1 MKKIFKKIEF
11 KISAC
16 FFVISILIISLMLF
30 SWYKQSSSK
39 LMTYEKEETSQEVKN
54 ASIYV
59 ASYLEKNKNL
69 ASLLAM
75 SAESQNI
82 MDDKT
87 DFKNL
92 KDIIKVSEKS
102 DEFIKKI
109 FLVSENGNIISNEK
123 VNLETN
129 KDMKNISWYK
139 KLINSNNMAFA
150 SKADFSKISSDS
162 SKNIISISKEI
173 KDKNNKRLGFV
184 VINLSYKFLEDF
196 LSTINFG
203 KDGYVFI
210 LSSEEELLFKS
221 KNMEDFGKKD
231 YEKLLKKRMK
241 PEKMDFVSSNV
252 FIPNTQWKLVGISF
266 SNAISNLK
274 KQLIESS
281 LILALIVFILTLLV
295 SIFVSKKI
303 SKPII
308 YLIGEIK
315 KTDKKLYKI
324 KSLPQASSEIQILTK
339 EYNNLIDRIFV
350 LTEDIEKKEE
360 QKRTYQVKALQSQI
374 NPHFLYNT
382 LDTILWLVEFG
393 ENEKAIKVT
402 KNLGMLLRNSLNI
415 DEDFV
420 KLDKEIE
427 HAKNYLDIQKIRYD
441 NKFTYEFIKKIE
453 TSSLYVPKLILQP
466 IIENAIYH
474 GIREKKSKS
483 YIKIIVEKNPE
494 YLIIKIIDNGLGP
507 KEKKENIPTKL
518 GGIGMENVN
527 NRIKLLC
534 GEKYN
539 LKMQREKDETIVTYK
554 LKIMKQKIWINLF

>member
-281 LILALIVFILTLLV
+281 LILALIVFVLTLLV

-360 QKRTYQVKALQSQI
+360 QKRIYQVKALQSQI

-554 LKIMKQKIWINLF
+554 LKIIKEI

>member
-281 LILALIVFILTLLV
+281 LILAIIVFILTLLV

-441 NKFTYEFIKKIE
+441 NKFTYEFIKKIQ

-539 LKMQREKDETIVTYK
+539 LKMQREKDETVITYK
-554 LKIMKQKIWINLF
+554 LKIIKEI

>member
-16 FFVISILIISLMLF
+16 FFVISILIISIMLF

-281 LILALIVFILTLLV
+281 LILALIVFVLTLLV

-324 KSLPQASSEIQILTK
+324 ESLPQASSEIQILTK

-420 KLDKEIE
+420 KLDKEIG

-441 NKFTYEFIKKIE
+441 NKFTYEFINKIE

-539 LKMQREKDETIVTYK
+539 LKMQRENGETIVTYK
-554 LKIMKQKIWINLF
+554 LKIIKEI

>member
-420 KLDKEIE
+420 KLDKEIG

-441 NKFTYEFIKKIE
+441 NKFTYEFIKKIQ

-474 GIREKKSKS
+474 GIREKNSKS
-483 YIKIIVEKNPE
+483 YINIIVEEKPD

-507 KEKKENIPTKL
+507 KEKKENVKTKL

-539 LKMQREKDETIVTYK
+539 LKMQRENGETIVTYK
-554 LKIMKQKIWINLF
+554 LKIIKEI

>member
-441 NKFTYEFIKKIE
+441 NKFTYEFIKKIQ

-539 LKMQREKDETIVTYK
+539 LKMQRENGETIVTYK
-554 LKIMKQKIWINLF
+554 LKIIKEI

>member
-281 LILALIVFILTLLV
+281 LILALIVFVLTLLV

-441 NKFTYEFIKKIE
+441 NKFTYEFIKKIG

-539 LKMQREKDETIVTYK
+539 LKMQRENGETIVTYK
-554 LKIMKQKIWINLF
+554 LKIIKEI

>member
-16 FFVISILIISLMLF
+16 FFVISIIIISLMLF

-539 LKMQREKDETIVTYK
+539 LKMQRENGETIVTYK
-554 LKIMKQKIWINLF
+554 LKIIKEI

>member
-39 LMTYEKEETSQEVKN
+39 LMKYEKEETSQEVKN

-281 LILALIVFILTLLV
+281 LILALIVFVLTLLV

-324 KSLPQASSEIQILTK
+324 ESLPQASSEIQILTK

-539 LKMQREKDETIVTYK
+539 LKMQRENGETIVTYK
-554 LKIMKQKIWINLF
+554 LKIIKEI

>member
-39 LMTYEKEETSQEVKN
+39 LMAYEKEETSQEVKN

-123 VNLETN
+123 VSLETN

-420 KLDKEIE
+420 KLDKEIG
-427 HAKNYLDIQKIRYD
+427 HVKNYLDIQKIRYD

-539 LKMQREKDETIVTYK
+539 LKMQRENGETIVTYK
-554 LKIMKQKIWINLF
+554 LKIINEI

>member
-82 MDDKT
+82 MNGKT

-221 KNMEDFGKKD
+221 KNMGDFGKKD

-281 LILALIVFILTLLV
+281 LILALIVFVLTLLV

-441 NKFTYEFIKKIE
+441 NKFTYEFIKKIQ

-554 LKIMKQKIWINLF
+554 LKIIKEI

>member
-39 LMTYEKEETSQEVKN
+39 LMAYEKEETSQEVKN

-150 SKADFSKISSDS
+150 SKADFSKISSNS

-324 KSLPQASSEIQILTK
+324 KFLPQASSEIQILTK

-441 NKFTYEFIKKIE
+441 NKFTYEFIKKTE

-527 NRIKLLC
+527 YRIKLLC

-539 LKMQREKDETIVTYK
+539 LKMQRENGETIVTYK
-554 LKIMKQKIWINLF
+554 LKIIKEI

>member
-16 FFVISILIISLMLF
+16 FFVVSILIISLMLF

-274 KQLIESS
+274 RQLIESS

-393 ENEKAIKVT
+393 ENEKSIKVT

-539 LKMQREKDETIVTYK
+539 LKMQREKDETVVTYK
-554 LKIMKQKIWINLF
+554 LKIIKEI

>member
-16 FFVISILIISLMLF
+16 FFVISIIIISLMLF

-203 KDGYVFI
+203 KYGYVFI

-281 LILALIVFILTLLV
+281 LILALIVFVLTLLV

-324 KSLPQASSEIQILTK
+324 KSLPKASSEIQILTK

-539 LKMQREKDETIVTYK
+539 LKMQREKDETVITYK
-554 LKIMKQKIWINLF
+554 LKIIKEI

>member
-39 LMTYEKEETSQEVKN
+39 LMKYEKEETSQEVKN

-123 VNLETN
+123 VSLETN

-427 HAKNYLDIQKIRYD
+427 HAKNYLYIQKIRYD
-441 NKFTYEFIKKIE
+441 NKFTYEFIKKIQ

-539 LKMQREKDETIVTYK
+539 LKMQREKDETVITYK
-554 LKIMKQKIWINLF
+554 LKIIKEI

>member
-281 LILALIVFILTLLV
+281 LILALIVFVLTLLV

-324 KSLPQASSEIQILTK
+324 ESLPQASSEIQILTK

-420 KLDKEIE
+420 KLDKEIG

-539 LKMQREKDETIVTYK
+539 LKMQREKDETVITYK
-554 LKIMKQKIWINLF
+554 LKIIKEI

>member
-281 LILALIVFILTLLV
+281 LILALIVFVLTLLV

-539 LKMQREKDETIVTYK
+539 LKMQR
-554 LKIMKQKIWINLF
+554 W

>member
-39 LMTYEKEETSQEVKN
+39 LMAYEKEETSQEVKN

-324 KSLPQASSEIQILTK
+324 ESLPQASSEIQILTK

-402 KNLGMLLRNSLNI
+402 KNLGMLLRNSLDI

-441 NKFTYEFIKKIE
+441 NKFTYEFIKKIQ

-483 YIKIIVEKNPE
+483 YINIIVEEKPD

-554 LKIMKQKIWINLF
+554 LKIIKEI

>member
-39 LMTYEKEETSQEVKN
+39 LMAYEKEETSQEVKN

-123 VNLETN
+123 VSLETN

-281 LILALIVFILTLLV
+281 IILALIVFILTLLV

-420 KLDKEIE
+420 KLDKEIG

-441 NKFTYEFIKKIE
+441 NKFTYEFIKKIQ

-554 LKIMKQKIWINLF
+554 LKIIKAI

>member
-16 FFVISILIISLMLF
+16 FFVISIIIISLMLF

-420 KLDKEIE
+420 KLDKEIG

-539 LKMQREKDETIVTYK
+539 LKMQRENGETIVTYK
-554 LKIMKQKIWINLF
+554 LKIIKEI

>member
-39 LMTYEKEETSQEVKN
+39 LMAYEKEETSQEVKN

-150 SKADFSKISSDS
+150 SKADFSKISSNS

-281 LILALIVFILTLLV
+281 LILAIIVFILTLLV

-350 LTEDIEKKEE
+350 LTEYIEKKEE

-483 YIKIIVEKNPE
+483 YIKIIVEKNSE
-494 YLIIKIIDNGLGP
+494 FLIIKIIDNGLGP

-527 NRIKLLC
+527 YRIKLLC

-539 LKMQREKDETIVTYK
+539 LKMQRENGETIVTYK
-554 LKIMKQKIWINLF
+554 LKIIKEI

>member
-281 LILALIVFILTLLV
+281 LILAIIVFILTLLV

-554 LKIMKQKIWINLF
+554 LKIIKEI

>member
-420 KLDKEIE
+420 KLDKEIG

-441 NKFTYEFIKKIE
+441 NKFTYEFIKKIQ

-539 LKMQREKDETIVTYK
+539 LKMQRENGETIVTYK
-554 LKIMKQKIWINLF
+554 LKIIKEI

>member
-203 KDGYVFI
+203 KYGYVFI

-281 LILALIVFILTLLV
+281 IILALIVFVLTLLV

-324 KSLPQASSEIQILTK
+324 ESLPQASSEIQILTK

-539 LKMQREKDETIVTYK
+539 LKMQRENGETIVTYK
-554 LKIMKQKIWINLF
+554 LKIIKEI

>member
-441 NKFTYEFIKKIE
+441 NKFTYEFIKKIQ

-539 LKMQREKDETIVTYK
+539 LKMQREKDETVITYK
-554 LKIMKQKIWINLF
+554 LKIIKEI

>member
-39 LMTYEKEETSQEVKN
+39 LMKYEKEETSQEVKN

-203 KDGYVFI
+203 KYGYVFI

-281 LILALIVFILTLLV
+281 IILALIVFILTLLV

-393 ENEKAIKVT
+393 EHEKAIKVT

-420 KLDKEIE
+420 KLDKEIG

-441 NKFTYEFIKKIE
+441 NKFTYEFIKKIQ

-554 LKIMKQKIWINLF
+554 LKIIKEI

>member
-30 SWYKQSSSK
+30 SWYKQSSSR

-123 VNLETN
+123 VSLETN

-184 VINLSYKFLEDF
+184 VINLYYKFLEDF

-420 KLDKEIE
+420 KLDKEIG

-441 NKFTYEFIKKIE
+441 NKFTYEFIKKIQ

-554 LKIMKQKIWINLF
+554 LKIIKEI

>member
-39 LMTYEKEETSQEVKN
+39 LMTYEKEEASQEVKN

-129 KDMKNISWYK
+129 KVMKNISWYK

-281 LILALIVFILTLLV
+281 LILALIVFVLTLLV

-324 KSLPQASSEIQILTK
+324 ESLPQASSEIQILTK

-441 NKFTYEFIKKIE
+441 NKFTYEFIKKIQ

-539 LKMQREKDETIVTYK
+539 LKMQRENGETIVTYK
-554 LKIMKQKIWINLF
+554 LKIINEI

>member
-30 SWYKQSSSK
+30 YWYKQSSSK
-39 LMTYEKEETSQEVKN
+39 LMKYEKEETSQEVKN

-281 LILALIVFILTLLV
+281 LILALIVFVLTLLV

-420 KLDKEIE
+420 KLDKEIG

-441 NKFTYEFIKKIE
+441 NKFTYEFIKKIQ

-483 YIKIIVEKNPE
+483 YIKIIVVEKNPE

-539 LKMQREKDETIVTYK
+539 LKMQRENGETIVTYK
-554 LKIMKQKIWINLF
+554 LKIIKEI

>member
-150 SKADFSKISSDS
+150 SNADFSKISSDS

-281 LILALIVFILTLLV
+281 LILALIVFVLTLLV

-441 NKFTYEFIKKIE
+441 NKFTYEFIKKIQ

-554 LKIMKQKIWINLF
+554 LKIIKEI

>member
-75 SAESQNI
+75 SSESQNI

-281 LILALIVFILTLLV
+281 LILALIVFVLTLLV

-324 KSLPQASSEIQILTK
+324 ESLPQASSEIQILTK

-420 KLDKEIE
+420 KLDKEIG

-441 NKFTYEFIKKIE
+441 NKFTYEFIKKIQ

-539 LKMQREKDETIVTYK
+539 LKMQREKDETVITYK
-554 LKIMKQKIWINLF
+554 LKIIKEI

>member
-123 VNLETN
+123 VSLETN

-420 KLDKEIE
+420 KLDKEIG

-441 NKFTYEFIKKIE
+441 NKFTYEFIKKIQ

-539 LKMQREKDETIVTYK
+539 LKMQKENGETIVTYK
-554 LKIMKQKIWINLF
+554 LKIIKEI

>member
-39 LMTYEKEETSQEVKN
+39 LMAYEKEETSQEVKN

-527 NRIKLLC
+527 YRIKFLC

-554 LKIMKQKIWINLF
+554 LKIIKEI

>member
-16 FFVISILIISLMLF
+16 FFVISIIIISLMLF

-281 LILALIVFILTLLV
+281 LILALIVFVLTLLV

-324 KSLPQASSEIQILTK
+324 ESLPQASSEIQILTK

-441 NKFTYEFIKKIE
+441 NKFTYEFIKKIQ

-539 LKMQREKDETIVTYK
+539 LKMQREKDETVITYK
-554 LKIMKQKIWINLF
+554 LKIIKEI

>member
-123 VNLETN
+123 VSLETN

-420 KLDKEIE
+420 KLDKEIG

-441 NKFTYEFIKKIE
+441 NKFTYEFIKKIQ

-539 LKMQREKDETIVTYK
+539 LKMQREKDETVITYK
-554 LKIMKQKIWINLF
+554 LKIIKEI

>member
-39 LMTYEKEETSQEVKN
+39 LMAYEKEETSQEVRN

-123 VNLETN
+123 VSLETN

-539 LKMQREKDETIVTYK
+539 LKMQRENGKTIVTYK
-554 LKIMKQKIWINLF
+554 LKIIKEI

>member
-59 ASYLEKNKNL
+59 ASYLEKNKNF

-82 MDDKT
+82 MNDKT

-324 KSLPQASSEIQILTK
+324 KALPQASSEIQILTK

-420 KLDKEIE
+420 KLDKEIG

-441 NKFTYEFIKKIE
+441 NKFTYEFIKKIQ

-507 KEKKENIPTKL
+507 KEKKENIQTKL

-539 LKMQREKDETIVTYK
+539 LKMQRENGETIVTYK
-554 LKIMKQKIWINLF
+554 LKIIKEI

>member
-494 YLIIKIIDNGLGP
+494 YLIIKIIDDGLGP

-539 LKMQREKDETIVTYK
+539 LKMQRENGETIVTYK
-554 LKIMKQKIWINLF
+554 LKIIKEI

>member
-39 LMTYEKEETSQEVKN
+39 LMTYEKEETNQEVKN

-82 MDDKT
+82 MDDKI

-441 NKFTYEFIKKIE
+441 NKFTYECIKKIQ

-554 LKIMKQKIWINLF
+554 LKIIKEI

>member
-281 LILALIVFILTLLV
+281 LILALIVFVLTLLV

-360 QKRTYQVKALQSQI
+360 QKRIYQVKALQSQI

-441 NKFTYEFIKKIE
+441 NKFTYEFIKKIG

-539 LKMQREKDETIVTYK
+539 LKMQRENGETIVTYK
-554 LKIMKQKIWINLF
+554 LKIIKEI

>member
-39 LMTYEKEETSQEVKN
+39 LMKYEKEETNQEVKN

-59 ASYLEKNKNL
+59 ASYLERNKNL

-281 LILALIVFILTLLV
+281 LILALIVFVLTLLV

-324 KSLPQASSEIQILTK
+324 ESLPQASSEIQILTK

-441 NKFTYEFIKKIE
+441 NKFTYEFIKKIQ

-539 LKMQREKDETIVTYK
+539 LKMQRENGETIVTYK
-554 LKIMKQKIWINLF
+554 LKIIKAI